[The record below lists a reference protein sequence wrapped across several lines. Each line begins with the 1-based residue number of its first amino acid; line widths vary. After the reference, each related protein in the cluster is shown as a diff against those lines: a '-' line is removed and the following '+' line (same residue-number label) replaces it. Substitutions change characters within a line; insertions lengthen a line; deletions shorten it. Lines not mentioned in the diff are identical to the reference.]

1 METKMTVRE
10 LFDLLEEQI
19 KLGRGDYT
27 VMTWD
32 RDREDV
38 TDLLRDDKAKELYIC
53 TGN

>member
-1 METKMTVRE
+1 METKMTVHE

-19 KLGRGDYT
+19 KWGRGDYI

-32 RDREDV
+32 RNREDI
-38 TDLLRDDKAKELYIC
+38 TDLLRDDRAKELYIC